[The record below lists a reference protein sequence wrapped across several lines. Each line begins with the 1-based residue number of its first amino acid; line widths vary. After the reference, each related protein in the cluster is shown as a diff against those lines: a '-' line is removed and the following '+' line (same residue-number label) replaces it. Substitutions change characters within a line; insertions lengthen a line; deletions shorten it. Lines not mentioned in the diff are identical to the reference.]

1 MAPLQPRTLTESVA
15 CLSCGYDLKGL
26 DAFGTCPECGFR
38 VQDSLAG
45 PLLRNSSAEYL
56 RSLSGGALLL
66 CIWSALLV
74 PTWLPCISALTSSS
88 GAGQAVTSTAS
99 MVLAG
104 VFGVGAWLL
113 CARDPGLSP
122 SFPGERD
129 RRRLRMYAIAFAALT
144 VIDHVGSL
152 VAHTPREV
160 YGLFA
165 DRLPMMAA
173 SIVRVVLAIPMYFF
187 LMFHVRWLAR
197 RAGDRSLRDMNLQ
210 FTWLVALL
218 FFPGCALLGLGAI
231 GACILLFVMFVAL
244 GRRVSAIE
252 READERRRIQ
262 TLTAS

>member
-74 PTWLPCISALTSSS
+74 PTWLPCISALTSMS

-99 MVLAG
+99 MIAAG
-104 VFGVGAWLL
+104 VFGVGAWMLS
-113 CARDPGLSP
+113 APDPGLGA

-129 RRRLRMYAIAFAALT
+129 RRWLRIYAIAFASLT
-144 VIDHVGSL
+144 IIDHAGSL
-152 VAHTPREV
+152 ITHGPRQI

-165 DRLPMMAA
+165 DHPMMVA
-173 SIVRVVLAIPMYFF
+173 SIVRVVLAMPMYFF

-197 RAGDRSLRDMNLQ
+197 RAGDRALRDMNLQ

-231 GACILLFVMFVAL
+231 GACVLLFVMFVAL
-244 GRRVSAIE
+244 RRTVGVVA
-252 READERRRIQ
+252 REAVERRRIQ
-262 TLTAS
+262 ALTAS